1 MLAVS
6 TEREL
11 LTYYDDVYRKLDK
24 YRDMTFEIK
33 ERIISLVNS
42 NGFESV
48 QPADIRNSIRRDI
61 LSIDRRLTYLKYSI
75 EYLSMMTE
83 SYLKNNRLTEEPPK
97 NLRKL
102 VAHTRV
108 RYDYIC
114 KRHESNKKLAYDALG
129 IITPMNETATA

>member
-48 QPADIRNSIRRDI
+48 QPADVRNSIRKDI

-83 SYLKNNRLTEEPPK
+83 SYLKNNRLTEESPK

-114 KRHESNKKLAYDALG
+114 KRHESNKRLAYDALG
-129 IITPMNETATA
+129 IIPPMNATATA

>member
-1 MLAVS
+1 MLSVS
-6 TEREL
+6 NEREL
-11 LTYYDDVYRKLDK
+11 LIYYEDVYRKLDK

-33 ERIISLVNS
+33 ERIISLANS
-42 NGFESV
+42 NGFDNI
-48 QPADIRNSIRRDI
+48 QPADVRNAIRKDI
-61 LSIDRRLTYLKYSI
+61 QSIDRRLTYLKYSI

-83 SYLKNNRLTEEPPK
+83 SYLKDNEFSEGSPK

-114 KRHESNKKLAYDALG
+114 KRHESNKRLAYDALG
-129 IITPMNETATA
+129 IVPPTNATATA